1 MQQESGG
8 NANPTGERVSRKNQ
22 LCAGESKRLPANSP
36 AVVSIIKLVLQG
48 LLLCKA
54 NIGRHQPT
62 TLAVTDSGWS
72 SSLLH
77 CTMVEVKSE
86 NEGRE
91 SWGSR
96 EACM

>member
-36 AVVSIIKLVLQG
+36 AVVSIMKLVL
-48 LLLCKA
+48 CRDSSYVKR
-54 NIGRHQPT
+54 ISVDTT